1 MTSCAYRLGGGG
13 GGVRRSGAKHP
24 DRTLSRRSG
33 AAATL
38 ILQCGRDAL
47 AHDVALPIGC
57 ISGPQATAPYKSLHD
72 ADLEATGFNL
82 HDVPQSLNHHKSM
95 TDSDLGGAISKLP
108 APLNATSLHVRG
120 QIDRN
125 CDDPPRTHRRPL
137 RSHGHAYPHP
147 LCLCWRGICW
157 RSQRS
162 SR

>member
-1 MTSCAYRLGGGG
+1 MTSCAYRLGGGS
-13 GGVRRSGAKHP
+13 GGVRRSDAEHA

-38 ILQCGRDAL
+38 ILL
-47 AHDVALPIGC
+47 HC
-57 ISGPQATAPYKSLHD
+57 ISGPQATAPYKSLYD

-95 TDSDLGGAISKLP
+95 TDSDLGGTISKLP
-108 APLNATSLHVRG
+108 APLNATPLHVRG

-137 RSHGHAYPHP
+137 RSHGHACPHP